1 MNTNPPVLHRQIM
14 GGMHGDTRY
23 LTQMANKNKPA
34 AMCQLGHMYLHGESF
49 VKDESVGLKW
59 LERAADAG
67 GGPGGLACRFL
78 GEYYLKNKD
87 NKKSLPY
94 LQKSVQLGHVP
105 AYFSL
110 GMCQMMS
117 GKYEEGVLSFRK
129 SMICGLQDNRNE
141 LILRGIYRDGLMTK
155 DEYELTL
162 RANQKAINECK
173 SKGRVGMEEIQKNIV
188 ESNDP
193 LPFPV
198 REMSQEEFE
207 NMFEGVE
214 SRR

>member
-1 MNTNPPVLHRQIM
+1 
-14 GGMHGDTRY
+14 
-23 LTQMANKNKPA
+23 
-34 AMCQLGHMYLHGESF
+34 
-49 VKDESVGLKW
+49 
-59 LERAADAG
+59 
-67 GGPGGLACRFL
+67 
-78 GEYYLKNKD
+78 
-87 NKKSLPY
+87 
-94 LQKSVQLGHVP
+94 
-105 AYFSL
+105 
-110 GMCQMMS
+110 MCQMMS

-155 DEYELTL
+155 DEYEFTL